1 MTVSCGRRK
10 PGSEEV
16 DVFDT
21 LERVSAYLIVD
32 IEITDPAKY
41 SEYIEAVPAVVYEH
55 GGRYLS
61 RGTDV
66 LPLSGDWRP
75 ERVILLEF
83 PDMDHLA
90 AFGSS
95 SAYRALARLREE
107 STRTRS
113 VAVPG
118 VEAQPVVD

>member
-1 MTVSCGRRK
+1 MT
-10 PGSEEV
+10 
-16 DVFDT
+16 
-21 LERVSAYLIVD
+21 AYLIVD
-32 IEITDPAKY
+32 IEITDSEKY
-41 SEYIEAVPAVVYEH
+41 REYVEKVPAVVHEH

-66 LPLSGDWRP
+66 VPLAGGWRP

-83 PDMDHLA
+83 PDMDRLA
-90 AFGSS
+90 AFGNSP
-95 SAYRALARLREE
+95 AYQALAVLREA

-118 VEAQPVVD
+118 VDAQPS